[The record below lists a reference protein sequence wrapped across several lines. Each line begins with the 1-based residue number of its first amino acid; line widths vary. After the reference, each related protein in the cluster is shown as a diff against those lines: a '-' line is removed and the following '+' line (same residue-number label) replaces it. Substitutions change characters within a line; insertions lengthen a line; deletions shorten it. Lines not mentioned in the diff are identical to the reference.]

1 MNNERANIAFLCRR
15 DHKAAHRL
23 LDGRIGGGPRPRI
36 AALFRDR
43 AMEKA
48 ALAWTMRDAGQEPKA
63 IAAHFGVD
71 LFSVYRW
78 FRKYPR

>member
-1 MNNERANIAFLCRR
+1 MNNVRENIAFLCRLH
-15 DHKAAHRL
+15 HKAAHRA

-36 AALFRDR
+36 AAMFRAQ
-43 AMEKA
+43 AMNKA
-48 ALAWTMRDAGQEPKA
+48 AIAWQMRDAGQTPKS